1 MVGHLPR
8 AHVGVTPLGWILI
21 LVGCASTP
29 PEETVRPSA
38 EPVTAEGDPRTV
50 TEGDPP
56 TERFRE
62 STEILQLVLDAKE
75 LEPYW
80 HIAEHPE
87 RAPLEIE
94 VMSDL
99 ATFASSHGATDA
111 KLTKFG
117 QPVVVKNAPPGPGDR
132 PSELRFGMRL
142 DVRGDTAEV
151 ELRYPVEGLG
161 GVAKLAKEAG
171 RWQLVEVKVVEH

>member
-1 MVGHLPR
+1 MVDHLLR
-8 AHVGVTPLGWILI
+8 SRLNTKPLAWIVVI
-21 LVGCASTP
+21 AGCASTP
-29 PEETVRPSA
+29 STPPEATGRPSA
-38 EPVTAEGDPRTV
+38 EPTITTDDPRTA
-50 TEGDPP
+50 
-56 TERFRE
+56 RLRE
-62 STEILQLVLDAKE
+62 SIEIIQLVLDAKE

-99 ATFASSHGATDA
+99 ATFASSDGATDA

-117 QPVVVKNAPPGPGDR
+117 QAVVVKNAPPGPSDR
-132 PSELRFGMRL
+132 PWELRLGVRL
-142 DVRGDTAEV
+142 DIRADDTAEV

-161 GVAKLAKEAG
+161 GVAKLTKVAG
-171 RWQLVEVKVVEH
+171 RWQLVEVKIVER